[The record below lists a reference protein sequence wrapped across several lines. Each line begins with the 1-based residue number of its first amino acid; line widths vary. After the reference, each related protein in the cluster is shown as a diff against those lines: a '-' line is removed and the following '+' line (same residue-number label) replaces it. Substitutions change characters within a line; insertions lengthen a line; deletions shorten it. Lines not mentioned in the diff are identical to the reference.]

1 MMPDL
6 PHTSAP
12 MVMHGRAL
20 ALKNTCRN
28 ASSTSVEKH
37 LSWSPDMHPTARWVP
52 STPHR
57 SRPAGHPPNRQP
69 CAVGAEER
77 EYDEGCDVEADGER
91 RRPQSAARRRRSVGQ
106 LRRPTPRRRQAAT
119 EGLPRHRLPR
129 RHTPAAA
136 EMRQQQDGRRRG
148 RPPSAAHHRR
158 RAGQLRQPAY
168 RRRRATAEGRPNRPL
183 PRRHRTP
190 APAPAPTTT
199 GCAGSRIACRKHTA
213 PPPSRCSKDVTA
225 HPHRPG
231 DRPGRPCPAPVRS
244 GRNCPAKAGSGPHYG
259 TEFQLFTRTNDLTKS
274 CSCAHPS
281 CTPCMVLAPVITI
294 FPEKNRRRTI
304 GMSVGR
310 YMRPGNMLG

>member
-1 MMPDL
+1 
-6 PHTSAP
+6 
-12 MVMHGRAL
+12 MVPG
-20 ALKNTCRN
+20 
-28 ASSTSVEKH
+28 
-37 LSWSPDMHPTARWVP
+37 HPSTARWVP

-168 RRRRATAEGRPNRPL
+168 RRRRTTAEGRPNRPL

-231 DRPGRPCPAPVRS
+231 DRPGRPCPAPVRR
-244 GRNCPAKAGSGPHYG
+244 GRNCPAEAG
-259 TEFQLFTRTNDLTKS
+259 
-274 CSCAHPS
+274 
-281 CTPCMVLAPVITI
+281 
-294 FPEKNRRRTI
+294 
-304 GMSVGR
+304 
-310 YMRPGNMLG
+310 

>member
-1 MMPDL
+1 MPDL

-158 RAGQLRQPAY
+158 RAGQLRQPASPGASSTSARSSTDTPSTSAATRPRSLRMEF
-168 RRRRATAEGRPNRPL
+168 RRTVARAPALARATYAEREAMERLSTPL
-183 PRRHRTP
+183 AR
-190 APAPAPTTT
+190 APAPPT
-199 GCAGSRIACRKHTA
+199 SR
-213 PPPSRCSKDVTA
+213 
-225 HPHRPG
+225 
-231 DRPGRPCPAPVRS
+231 
-244 GRNCPAKAGSGPHYG
+244 
-259 TEFQLFTRTNDLTKS
+259 
-274 CSCAHPS
+274 PS
-281 CTPCMVLAPVITI
+281 C
-294 FPEKNRRRTI
+294 NR
-304 GMSVGR
+304 GR
-310 YMRPGNMLG
+310 SS